1 MKKLTYALVI
11 FTSILFFGLTFS
23 YNPLM
28 ANPTDELDED
38 RETYL
43 NILTVN
49 KEMYDM
55 VKSLALDKH
64 SVEYLF
70 SSENEMK
77 DFNISE
83 NTINNILN
91 MDLFIYNGLG
101 YENWINVI
109 LDNSKNSSLGV
120 INASRGIR
128 PIIKSLSKENEENPY
143 YLLGYN
149 EYKIALYNIKT
160 SLQERDIQNRSFYEE
175 NYESITKE
183 LDKFF
188 SESKE
193 EISNYKDYNV
203 FTNTDKFDY
212 LFRDLG
218 IQANKIRDDKE
229 EMGEEEVEKSIF
241 IYDKNVDDL
250 NELKS
255 KIKREYIYVG
265 LSSEEDINV
274 LTENLINTFK
284 QLKNKS
290 NISSWFL
297 DIHKL

>member
-28 ANPTDELDED
+28 ANPTDELDEERD
-38 RETYL
+38 TYL

-49 KEMYDM
+49 KELYNM
-55 VKSLALDKH
+55 VKALTLDKH

-70 SSENEMK
+70 SSEKEMQ

-83 NTINNILN
+83 NTINNVLN

-109 LDNSKNSSLGV
+109 LDNSKNSNVGV

-128 PIIKSLSKENEENPY
+128 TIIKSLSKENEENPY
-143 YLLGYN
+143 YLLGFN

-160 SLQERDIQNRSFYEE
+160 SLQERDIKNRSFYED
-175 NYESITKE
+175 NYKKVTED
-183 LDKFF
+183 LDKFL

-193 EISNYKDYNV
+193 ELSKYKDYKI

-218 IQANKIRDDKE
+218 IQVNKLKDNNE
-229 EMGEEEVEKSIF
+229 EIDEEELTKNIF
-241 IYDKNVDDL
+241 IYDKDVENL
-250 NELKS
+250 NELKR
-255 KIKREYIYVG
+255 KMKREYTYVG
-265 LSSEEDINV
+265 LSSEGEINV
-274 LTENLINTFK
+274 LTENVINILEE
-284 QLKNKS
+284 LKNKS
-290 NISSWFL
+290 NISS
-297 DIHKL
+297 